1 VKAALLILSGLLA
14 ASAMAQAPDLV
25 VDLEQR
31 LARDGS
37 RQVNAYLRSNW
48 TSKMTPLYQRTA
60 DCDFEAIDLTMNLN
74 RGAAD
79 RRVAL
84 AFVDSLRLA
93 TGKCMSFVLERAT
106 AEEVP
111 IYCRSIAS
119 WTAMQTN
126 RELRRRIASI
136 ESDAILRVSEQG
148 KACHAAYWHELRNT
162 RVGLRA
168 TPPVPKSP

>member
-1 VKAALLILSGLLA
+1 VKTALVFLFGLLA

-25 VDLEQR
+25 DELAQR
-31 LARDGS
+31 LARGGS
-37 RQVNAYLRSNW
+37 RQVNAHLKSNW
-48 TSKMTPLYQRTA
+48 SSKMVPLYQRTA

-79 RRVAL
+79 RRVAQ

-93 TGKCMSFVLERAT
+93 TGKCISFVLERIT

-136 ESDAILRVSEQG
+136 ESDALLRASEQG

-168 TPPVPKSP
+168 TAPPK